1 MNLDDFSI
9 TCFCTI
15 DEIVPSATKGKR
27 LRERGP
33 LPKLTD
39 SEVITME
46 LVGTYLGLSQ
56 DQEVFDYFR
65 RHSTQFFPEMAH
77 VDRTTFVRQAANLW
91 AVKERLW
98 CLIRDSL
105 LLYDP
110 TVAIVDNMPIPVCQ
124 FARAYLCHRFDD
136 TASFGKDHTC
146 RQTFYGFRLHRR
158 LCWPGVI
165 TQMYLAPANVH
176 EGEVVWDLTAGS
188 SGLLL
193 GDRNYWLPTRHSA
206 LRKIGVVLQAPFRKA
221 SSQPAHSWS
230 RVLGRVRYRIDTVFG
245 QLTDRCGAKRVW
257 ARDVWHLRNRRL
269 AHGTHAHAVYLVQF
283 ARSGSSAPVRSVG
296 CLKNLH
302 IGLAS

>member
-1 MNLDDFSI
+1 MNLDDFMI
-9 TCFCTI
+9 TCFCMI
-15 DEIVPSATKGKR
+15 DEMLPVVTQGKR

-33 LPKLTD
+33 RPKLAD

-65 RHSTQFFPEMAH
+65 RHYVHFFPEMGRVA
-77 VDRTTFVRQAANLW
+77 RTTWLRQAANLW

-110 TVAIVDNMPIPVCQ
+110 TVAIVDSMPIPVCQ
-124 FARAYLCHRFDD
+124 FARAYRCHRFDD

-146 RQTFYGFRLHRR
+146 RQTFYGFRLHLR

-176 EGEVVWDLTAGS
+176 EGEVVRNLTTDT

-193 GDRNYWLPTRHSA
+193 GDRNYWLPTLQAA
-206 LRKIGVVLQAPFRKA
+206 LRKVGMVLQAPFRKA
-221 SSQPAHSWS
+221 STQPTRSWS
-230 RVLGRVRYRIDTVFG
+230 PVLGRVRYRIDTVFG
-245 QLTDRCGAKRVW
+245 QLTDRYGAKRVW
-257 ARDVWHLRNRRL
+257 ARDLWHLRNRLLRMALMHTLCVLFNLQDQAPPLQLDRL
-269 AHGTHAHAVYLVQF
+269 IA
-283 ARSGSSAPVRSVG
+283 
-296 CLKNLH
+296 
-302 IGLAS
+302 